1 MIKSLHFSAVQT
13 EDWPQEGESSDHFL
27 SEFKAQCR
35 KREVEGAVRSFAR
48 VVDTGRRVPRNV
60 VGMFVNICGTA
71 GHIEGLDL
79 LHSYLSLHTEEG
91 IGNALL
97 SAMVSA
103 GQSSRAMRLYQM
115 LVNRGVKLRVG
126 ALSALLGAAAEMK
139 ETRLAV
145 ELLAQLQKKRH
156 VPPQQCCEDVLRL
169 AVESGEVSLVEG
181 LLSVLRVARS
191 EVELG
196 VAALFTEWVQRSADM
211 ISISALGQEA
221 IRLCD
226 LQWVML

>member
-1 MIKSLHFSAVQT
+1 M
-13 EDWPQEGESSDHFL
+13 
-27 SEFKAQCR
+27 
-35 KREVEGAVRSFAR
+35 
-48 VVDTGRRVPRNV
+48 
-60 VGMFVNICGTA
+60 VGMFVNMCSTA

-79 LHSYLSLHTEEG
+79 LHSYLTLHTEEG

-103 GQSSRAMRLYQM
+103 GQSSRAMSLYQM

-126 ALSALLGAAAEMK
+126 ALSALLGAATEMK

-156 VPPQQCCEDVLRL
+156 VPPQQCCDVLRL

-196 VAALFTEWVQRSADM
+196 VAALFTEWVQRSADT

-226 LQWVML
+226 LQWAML

>member
-1 MIKSLHFSAVQT
+1 MS
-13 EDWPQEGESSDHFL
+13 
-27 SEFKAQCR
+27 
-35 KREVEGAVRSFAR
+35 
-48 VVDTGRRVPRNV
+48 
-60 VGMFVNICGTA
+60 
-71 GHIEGLDL
+71 
-79 LHSYLSLHTEEG
+79 
-91 IGNALL
+91 
-97 SAMVSA
+97 
-103 GQSSRAMRLYQM
+103 LYQM

-196 VAALFTEWVQRSADM
+196 VAALFTEWVQRSADT

-226 LQWVML
+226 LQWAML